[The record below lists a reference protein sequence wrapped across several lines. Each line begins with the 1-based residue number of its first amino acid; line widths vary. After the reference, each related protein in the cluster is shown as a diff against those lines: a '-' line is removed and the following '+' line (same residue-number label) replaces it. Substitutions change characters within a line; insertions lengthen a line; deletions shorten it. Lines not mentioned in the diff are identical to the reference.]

1 MPAPIT
7 HEDYREAARRRLP
20 RLLFDYID
28 GGAGEE
34 QAMAAAREALR
45 GVPLRQRVLRD
56 VSQLKLSTTLF
67 GQALDM
73 PVLLGPVGMAG
84 MFARRGEVQAHRAA
98 LAAGLTSCLS
108 TLSVCSVEEVARSA
122 VQAPWFQLYM
132 IKDRGYMREL
142 LARARAAG
150 CPVLVFTV
158 DVSVPGIRYRD
169 LRAGRADQPGLGAWL
184 KRARDGLSHPAWL
197 WDVMAAGRPHGFGN
211 VAGALPEGK
220 TADYY
225 AWVRQSFDPGV
236 SWDDLAW
243 VREHWSGPIVLKGV
257 LDPEDAREAVRLGVQ
272 GLVVSNHGGRQFD
285 AAPAPARQLPRIADA
300 VGHRC
305 TVLMDGGVRTGQDV
319 LRCLALGADG
329 VMLGRAWAMAL
340 AARGEAGVAAMLQTM
355 KRELSVSMALA
366 GCTDV
371 ADAGAELLA

>member
-1 MPAPIT
+1 MPQAIT
-7 HEDYREAARRRLP
+7 YDDFREAARQRLP

-34 QAMAAAREALR
+34 QAMAAARERLR
-45 GVPLRQRVLRD
+45 GVALRQRVLRD
-56 VSQLKLSTTLF
+56 VSQVNTATTLF
-67 GQALDM
+67 GQALAM

-84 MFARRGEVQAHRAA
+84 MFARRGEVQAQRAA
-98 LAAGLTSCLS
+98 LAAGLNSCLS
-108 TLSVCSVEEVARSA
+108 TLSVCSVEEVSRATA
-122 VQAPWFQLYM
+122 QAPWFQLYM

-142 LARARAAG
+142 LQRAQAAG

-169 LRAGRADQPGLGAWL
+169 LRAGRADAPGLRAWL
-184 KRARDGLSHPAWL
+184 RKARDGLSHPAWL

-225 AWVRQSFDPGV
+225 AWVRQSFDASV
-236 SWDDLAW
+236 SWADLAW

-257 LDPEDAREAVRLGVQ
+257 LDPEDAREAVRCGVE
-272 GLVVSNHGGRQFD
+272 GIVVSNHGGRQFD
-285 AAPAPARQLPRIADA
+285 AAPAPATVLPRIADA

-305 TVLMDGGVRTGQDV
+305 SLLVDGGVRSGQDV
-319 LRCLALGADG
+319 LRCLALGAQG

-340 AARGEAGVAAMLQTM
+340 AAGGEAGVARLLQTLQ
-355 KRELSVSMALA
+355 RELSVSMALA
-366 GCTDV
+366 GCTEV
-371 ADAGAELLA
+371 GEAGRELLA